1 MFSHISKSEGCFNVK
16 FARHYFHMK
25 MRYWQI
31 FKSTLV
37 HLLNPVKI
45 SRLSRR
51 KITQHRVDQ
60 CKNEIP
66 CYTVVLLLIR
76 NAKRKLCNEIISSS
90 LSVSQVYFLCNGCVV
105 VGSAIGEIQY

>member
-1 MFSHISKSEGCFNVK
+1 MK

-25 MRYWQI
+25 MKILADFQI
-31 FKSTLV
+31 YISASFKSL
-37 HLLNPVKI
+37 KI

-66 CYTVVLLLIR
+66 CDTVVLLLIR
-76 NAKRKLCNEIISSS
+76 NVKRKLCNEIISSS
-90 LSVSQVYFLCNGCVV
+90 LSVSQVYFLCNGCVM